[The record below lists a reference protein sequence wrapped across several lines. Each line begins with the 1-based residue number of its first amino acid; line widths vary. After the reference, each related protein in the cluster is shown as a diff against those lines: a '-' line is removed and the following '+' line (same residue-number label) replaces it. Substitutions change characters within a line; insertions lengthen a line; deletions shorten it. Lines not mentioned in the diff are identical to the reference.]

1 MNGILLD
8 THISVWLLDGD
19 SRLSSAARARVAR
32 EKDVF
37 VSAISL
43 WEVAI
48 KVSTGRFSVNIEQM
62 VDSIAKAGFY
72 ALPMA
77 FQHAMALTSLPP
89 IHRDPF
95 DRMLV
100 AQSLSESLVL
110 LTADRVLSR
119 YPANVELV

>member
-1 MNGILLD
+1 MGILLD
-8 THISVWLLDGD
+8 THVLLWWLQRDP
-19 SRLSSAARARVAR
+19 RLSSRAQVRVADA
-32 EKDVF
+32 KLVY
-37 VSAISL
+37 VSTISI

-48 KVSTGRFSVNIEQM
+48 KVSSGRSMIDVGVL
-62 VDSIAKAGFY
+62 VDSVRQYGFI
-72 ALPMA
+72 ALPVRYR
-77 FQHAMALTSLPP
+77 HAVALTSLPP

-100 AQSLSESLVL
+100 AQSLTESLVL

>member
-8 THISVWLLDGD
+8 THIIVWLLDD
-19 SRLSSAARARVAR
+19 DARLSSVALTRVAR

-48 KVSTGRFSVNIEQM
+48 KVSSGRFSVNIEQM

-72 ALPMA
+72 ALPIA
-77 FQHAMALTSLPP
+77 FQHAMVLASLPP

-119 YPANVELV
+119 YPANIELV

>member
-8 THISVWLLDGD
+8 THIIVWWLDGD
-19 SRLSSAARARVAR
+19 SRLSLAARARVAR
-32 EKDVF
+32 ENDVF

-77 FQHAMALTSLPP
+77 FQHDGADKPSPDPP
-89 IHRDPF
+89 GSVRPHAGRA
-95 DRMLV
+95 V
-100 AQSLSESLVL
+100 AI
-110 LTADRVLSR
+110 
-119 YPANVELV
+119 

>member
-8 THISVWLLDGD
+8 THIIVWLLDGD
-19 SRLSSAARARVAR
+19 ARLSSVARTRVAR

-48 KVSTGRFSVNIEQM
+48 KVSSGRFSVNIEQM

-72 ALPMA
+72 ALPIA
-77 FQHAMALTSLPP
+77 FQHAMVLASLPP

-110 LTADRVLSR
+110 LTADRVL
-119 YPANVELV
+119 